1 METAYDILIIGSEI
15 SGLISAAL
23 LAKKGVRVAIV
34 GDAVKPASY
43 EKNGYIFNE
52 RPFPI
57 TGLHGGPLGEVLD
70 EIGLSKGV
78 FRNAAISYQVVL
90 PDERID
96 ICEGTELFHEELRR
110 CFPRYIDKVSAFYS
124 QTSDLNGKI
133 DQIMEL
139 NPFSF
144 RLFLPSGI
152 ARGKKSIKD
161 VIERIG
167 PDQRFQAF
175 IKAQLSSFSFMPG
188 GISLIAASSILES
201 SRKGIYCMEGG
212 SDAFRILLMKKIKTL
227 GGDIIAARVRDIS
240 RNGNRWLLRTEDEAF
255 SGRAVIGNIE
265 AMTFCNLF
273 LDGGKKYLRK
283 VERIEKGFYPL
294 TINIGVKEA
303 GIPAGMA
310 ENVVMLRDYKKEYH
324 SDNLI
329 FMQITPSVD
338 GRRSMSITCKVSK
351 EDYSIKEKL
360 KEITEKILEGVEEL
374 CPFIDIHTEVLD
386 IRSPQPG
393 WDGIYTT
400 TLSQRMGV
408 GVLPPEIIRGE
419 ILFAGPEVF
428 PTLGFDGLVYSG
440 RMAAVAALKGLEK
453 GKA

>member
-1 METAYDILIIGSEI
+1 METAYDILITGSEI

-23 LAKKGVRVAIV
+23 LAKEGVRVAIV

-43 EKNGYIFNE
+43 KKNGYIFNE

-57 TGLHGGPLGEVLD
+57 TGLHGGPLGMVLD
-70 EIGLSKGV
+70 EIGLPKGI
-78 FRNAAISYQVVL
+78 FRTDAISYQVVL

-96 ICEGTELFHEELRR
+96 ICEGTGLFHEEMRR
-110 CFPRYIDKVSAFYS
+110 CFPRDIDKVSAFYS
-124 QTSDLNGKI
+124 HTADLSGKL
-133 DQIMEL
+133 DPVMEL

-144 RLFLPSGI
+144 RLFLPTGVKK
-152 ARGKKSIKD
+152 GKKSIKD
-161 VIERIG
+161 IIERIG
-167 PDQRFQAF
+167 QDQRFQSF
-175 IKAQLSSFSFMPG
+175 IRAQLSSFSFMPG

-201 SRKGIYCMEGG
+201 SRKGVYCMEGG
-212 SDAFRILLMKKIKTL
+212 SDALRTLLMKKIKNL
-227 GGDIIAARVRDIS
+227 GGDIIAASVRDIS
-240 RNGNRWLLRTEDEAF
+240 RNGNRWLLRTDDEAF
-255 SGRAVIGNIE
+255 SGRAVIGNVD

-273 LDGGKKYLRK
+273 LDGGKKYLKK
-283 VERIEKGFYPL
+283 VERIEKIAYPL
-294 TINIGVKEA
+294 TINIGIKEA
-303 GIPAGMA
+303 GVPVGMA
-310 ENVVMLRDYKKEYH
+310 ENVIMLRDYKKEYN
-324 SDNLI
+324 SDNLL
-329 FMQITPSVD
+329 FMQISPSVD

-374 CPFIDIHTEVLD
+374 CPFIDIHTEVVD
-386 IRSPQPG
+386 IRAPEPG
-393 WDGIYTT
+393 WDGIYST

-440 RMAAVAALKGLEK
+440 RMAAAAALKGLEK

>member
-1 METAYDILIIGSEI
+1 LETAYDILIIGSEI

-23 LAKKGVRVAIV
+23 LAKEGVRVAIV

-43 EKNGYIFNE
+43 EKNGYMFNE

-78 FRNAAISYQVVL
+78 FRDAAISYQVVL

-96 ICEGTELFHEELRR
+96 IYEGTGLFHEELRR
-110 CFPRYIDKVSAFYS
+110 CFPRYIDKISAFYS
-124 QTSDLNGKI
+124 QTSDLSGKI

-152 ARGKKSIKD
+152 IRGKKSIID

-188 GISLIAASSILES
+188 GVSLIAASSILES

-212 SDAFRILLMKKIKTL
+212 SDALRTLLMKKIKTL
-227 GGDIIAARVRDIS
+227 GGDVIQAGVKDIS
-240 RNGNRWLLRTEDEAF
+240 RNGNRWLLRTDDEAF
-255 SGRAVIGNIE
+255 SGRAVIGNID
-265 AMTFCNLF
+265 AITFSNLF

-283 VERIEKGFYPL
+283 TERIEKTCYPL
-294 TINIGVKEA
+294 TINIGVKED

-310 ENVVMLRDYKKEYH
+310 ENIVMLRDYKKDYQ
-324 SDNLI
+324 SDNLL
-329 FMQITPSVD
+329 FMQISPPVN
-338 GRRSMSITCKVSK
+338 GGRSMSITCKVSK
-351 EDYSIKEKL
+351 DESSRKERL
-360 KEITEKILEGVEEL
+360 QEITEKMLEGVEEL
-374 CPFIDIHTEVLD
+374 CPFINIHTEVLD
-386 IRSPQPG
+386 IRSPESG

-400 TLSQRMGV
+400 SLSQMMGV
-408 GVLPPEIIRGE
+408 GVLRPEIVRGE

-428 PTLGFDGLVYSG
+428 PTLGFDGLVHSG

>member
-1 METAYDILIIGSEI
+1 METAYDILVIGSGI

-23 LAKKGVRVAIV
+23 LAKTGARVAVV
-34 GDAVKPASY
+34 GDIGKPASY

-57 TGLHGGPLGEVLD
+57 TGLHGGPLGMVLD
-70 EIGLSKGV
+70 EIGLPKGI
-78 FRNAAISYQVVL
+78 FRTDAISYQVVL

-96 ICEGTELFHEELRR
+96 ICEGTGLFHEEMRR
-110 CFPRYIDKVSAFYS
+110 CFPRDIDKVSAFYS
-124 QTSDLNGKI
+124 HTSDLSGKI
-133 DQIMEL
+133 DQVMEL

-144 RLFLPSGI
+144 RLFLPTGI
-152 ARGKKSIKD
+152 NRGKKSIQD
-161 VIERIG
+161 VIEKFSSG
-167 PDQRFQAF
+167 QRFQSF
-175 IKAQLSSFSFMPG
+175 IRAQLSSFSFMPG

-201 SRKGIYCMEGG
+201 SRKGLYCMEGG
-212 SDAFRILLMKKIKTL
+212 SDALRTLLLKKIKNL

-255 SGRAVIGNIE
+255 SGRAVIGNID

-283 VERIEKGFYPL
+283 VERIEKIAYPL
-294 TINIGVKEA
+294 TINIGVKDA
-303 GIPAGMA
+303 GIPTGMA
-310 ENVVMLRDYKKEYH
+310 ENIVMLRDYKKDYH
-324 SDNLI
+324 SDNLL

-360 KEITEKILEGVEEL
+360 KEITEKMLEGVEEL
-374 CPFIDIHTEVLD
+374 CPFIDIHTEVVD
-386 IRSPQPG
+386 IRSPEPG
-393 WDGIYTT
+393 WDGIYST

-408 GVLPPEIIRGE
+408 GVLPPEIVRGE

-440 RMAAVAALKGLEK
+440 RMAAAAALKGLEK

>member
-1 METAYDILIIGSEI
+1 METAYDILITGSEI

-34 GDAVKPASY
+34 GDAVKPVSY

-57 TGLHGGPLGEVLD
+57 TGLHGGPLGEVID

-78 FRNAAISYQVVL
+78 FRDAAISYQVVL

-96 ICEGTELFHEELRR
+96 IYEGTGLFHEELRR
-110 CFPRYIDKVSAFYS
+110 RFPRNIDKVSAFYS
-124 QTSDLNGKI
+124 QTSDLSGKI
-133 DQIMEL
+133 DQIMAL

-144 RLFLPSGI
+144 RLLLPSGI
-152 ARGKKSIKD
+152 IRGKKSITD
-161 VIERIG
+161 AIERID
-167 PDQRFQAF
+167 PDQRFQSF
-175 IKAQLSSFSFMPG
+175 IRAQLSSFSFMPG
-188 GISLIAASSILES
+188 GVSLIAASSILES

-212 SDAFRILLMKKIKTL
+212 SDALRILLMKKIRTL
-227 GGDIIAARVRDIS
+227 GGDIIEASVKDIS
-240 RNGNRWLLRTEDEAF
+240 RNGNRWLLRTEDGAF
-255 SGRAVIGNIE
+255 SGRAVIGNVD

-273 LDGGKKYLRK
+273 LEGGKKYLRK
-283 VERIEKGFYPL
+283 AERIEKRFYPL
-294 TINIGVKEA
+294 TINIGVKED

-310 ENVVMLRDYKKEYH
+310 ENVVMLRDYKKECH
-324 SDNLI
+324 SDNLL
-329 FMQITPSVD
+329 FMQISHPAN

-351 EDYSIKEKL
+351 EESSRKERL
-360 KEITEKILEGVEEL
+360 REITEKMLEGVEWL
-374 CPFIDIHTEVLD
+374 CPFIDIHTEALD
-386 IRSPQPG
+386 IRSPESG

-408 GVLPPEIIRGE
+408 GVLPPEFVRGE
-419 ILFAGPEVF
+419 ILLAGPEVF
-428 PTLGFDGLVYSG
+428 PALGFDGLVYSG
-440 RMAAVAALKGLEK
+440 RMAAAAVLQGLEK

>member
-1 METAYDILIIGSEI
+1 METAYDVLIIGSGLP
-15 SGLISAAL
+15 GLISGAL
-23 LAKKGVRVAIV
+23 LAKTGARVAVV
-34 GDAVKPASY
+34 GDISRPASY

-78 FRNAAISYQVVL
+78 FRDAAISYQVVL

-96 ICEGTELFHEELRR
+96 IYEGTGLFHEELRR
-110 CFPRYIDKVSAFYS
+110 CFPQYIDKVSAFYS

-144 RLFLPSGI
+144 RMFLPSGI
-152 ARGKKSIKD
+152 TRGKKSITD

-167 PDQRFQAF
+167 PDQRFQSF
-175 IKAQLSSFSFMPG
+175 INAQLSSFSFMPG
-188 GISLIAASSILES
+188 GISLTAASSILES

-212 SDAFRILLMKKIKTL
+212 SDALRILLMKKIKTL
-227 GGDIIAARVRDIS
+227 GGEIIAARVRDIS

-255 SGRAVIGNIE
+255 SGGAVIGNVD

-273 LDGGKKYLRK
+273 LDGGKKYLK
-283 VERIEKGFYPL
+283 KAERIEKVFYPL

-310 ENVVMLRDYKKEYH
+310 ENVVMLRDYKKEYN
-324 SDNLI
+324 SDNLL
-329 FMQITPSVD
+329 FMQISPPVN
-338 GRRSMSITCKVSK
+338 GGRSMSITCKVSK
-351 EDYSIKEKL
+351 DESSRKERL
-360 KEITEKILEGVEEL
+360 QEITEKMLEGVEEL
-374 CPFIDIHTEVLD
+374 CPFIDRHTEVLD
-386 IRSPQPG
+386 IRSTESA

-408 GVLPPEIIRGE
+408 GVLPPEIVRGE

-440 RMAAVAALKGLEK
+440 RMAAAAALKGLEK
-453 GKA
+453 GKV

>member
-23 LAKKGVRVAIV
+23 LAKKGIRVAIV

-90 PDERID
+90 PDERVD
-96 ICEGTELFHEELRR
+96 IYEGTGLFHEELRR
-110 CFPRYIDKVSAFYS
+110 CFPQYIDKVSAFYS
-124 QTSDLNGKI
+124 HTADINGKI

-144 RLFLPSGI
+144 RLLLPYWI
-152 ARGKKSIKD
+152 ARGRKPIKD
-161 VIERIG
+161 AIERID
-167 PDQRFQAF
+167 PDQRFQSF
-175 IKAQLSSFSFMPG
+175 ISAQLSSFSFMPG
-188 GISLIAASSILES
+188 GISLIAASSTLES

-212 SDAFRILLMKKIKTL
+212 SDALRALLMKKIRTL
-227 GGDIIAARVRDIS
+227 GGDIIEARVKDMS

-255 SGRAVIGNIE
+255 SGRAVIGNID
-265 AMTFCNLF
+265 ARTFCNLF
-273 LDGGKKYLRK
+273 LDGGKKYLK
-283 VERIEKGFYPL
+283 KAERIEKACYPL
-294 TINIGVKEA
+294 TINIGVKED

-324 SDNLI
+324 SDNLL
-329 FMQITPSVD
+329 FMQISPSAN
-338 GRRSMSITCKVSK
+338 GRRSLSITCKVSK
-351 EDYSIKEKL
+351 EEFSLKERL
-360 KEITEKILEGVEEL
+360 REITEKMLEGVEEL

-386 IRSPQPG
+386 IRSPESG

-408 GVLPPEIIRGE
+408 GVLPPEIVRGDVV
-419 ILFAGPEVF
+419 FAGPEVF

-440 RMAAVAALKGLEK
+440 RMAAAAVLKGLEK